1 MKIKLNGENHNH
13 NGNGSINSLLD
24 ELKLN
29 KDHAAV
35 MLNGNIVPQENWKIQ
50 MINENDEVEVL
61 VFVGGG

>member
-29 KDHAAV
+29 KDHAAI
-35 MLNGNIVPQENWKIQ
+35 MLNGNIVPQENWKTQ
-50 MINENDEVEVL
+50 MIN
-61 VFVGGG
+61 